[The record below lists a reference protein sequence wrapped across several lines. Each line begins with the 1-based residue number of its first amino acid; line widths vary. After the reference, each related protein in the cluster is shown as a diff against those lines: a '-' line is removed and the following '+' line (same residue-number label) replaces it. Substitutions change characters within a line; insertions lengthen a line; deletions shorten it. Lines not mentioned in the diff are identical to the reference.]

1 MSHTSR
7 LDPYTEQAEKTN
19 VTLQEK
25 INGVKGIIHQV
36 KTGMLTTRSADGH
49 LHSRAMTPASPVEEN
64 QLTLVFFV
72 NRVAHKCDHLD
83 NDPHVNVSFY
93 DPSTT
98 NWASFCGNAKIS
110 QDRDKIKKYWSS
122 TTSTWFGD
130 LKDGVHHGDV
140 NDPRVALIE
149 VIPDE
154 IRYWIATK
162 GAISRTVESG
172 IGAVTG
178 KVACPGE
185 IRTINESEIELTRGL
200 HSK

>member
-1 MSHTSR
+1 MSHTASH
-7 LDPYTEQAEKTN
+7 LDPYTEQAEHAN

-25 INGVKGIIHQV
+25 IKGVKDIIHQV

-64 QLTLVFFV
+64 QLTLAFIANKVT
-72 NRVAHKCDHLD
+72 HKCDDLE
-83 NDPHVNVSFY
+83 NDAHVNVTFY

-98 NWASFCGNAKIS
+98 NWASFCGNAKIN
-110 QDRDKIKKYWSS
+110 QDRDKVKKYWSS
-122 TTSTWFGD
+122 TMASIHG
-130 LKDGVHHGDV
+130 GVD
-140 NDPRVALIE
+140 DPRVALIE

-154 IRYWIATK
+154 IRYWIAAK
-162 GAISRTVESG
+162 GAVSRTIESG
-172 IGAVTG
+172 IGAMTG

-185 IRTINESEIELTRGL
+185 IRTLTEREIELTRGL